1 MTRRGLGDGNEKARH
16 RGADPVTRQSVLY
29 RNESMIKRTIMGI
42 DPGVTGAVA
51 LLRDDR
57 QKVEDMPSNPRDLWE
72 LLTELRGGPYLEV
85 SAIVEQAQ
93 AMPKQGVSSTF
104 KTGYGYGVIIGVLA
118 SLGIPY
124 ETVTP
129 SVWKRAMGLQG
140 KDKDASRSLARCY
153 WPDAPL
159 GRVKDHGRAEALLI
173 AEYGRRKHEGY
184 GAAGVIE

>member
-1 MTRRGLGDGNEKARH
+1 MTNVSAARNKH
-16 RGADPVTRQSVLY
+16 R
-29 RNESMIKRTIMGI
+29 IIIGI
-42 DPGVTGAVA
+42 DPGVTGAIGCLSPDAPTPLVW
-51 LLRDDR
+51 
-57 QKVEDMPSNPRDLWE
+57 DMPPNPRDLYE
-72 LLTELRGGPYLEV
+72 RLVSFHPMVSV

-159 GRVKDHGRAEALLI
+159 SRVKDHGRAEALLI

-184 GAAGVIE
+184 GAAEVME

>member
-1 MTRRGLGDGNEKARH
+1 MLTVPPMVQGKMTNVSAARNKQ
-16 RGADPVTRQSVLY
+16 PIL
-29 RNESMIKRTIMGI
+29 GI
-42 DPGVTGAVA
+42 DPGVTGAIAV
-51 LLRDDR
+51 LRPEWEYSHV
-57 QKVEDMPSNPRDLWE
+57 VEDMPSNPRDLWE
-72 LLTELRGGPYLEV
+72 MLKPWTMCH
-85 SAIVEQAQ
+85 AIVEQAQ

-184 GAAGVIE
+184 GAAEVIE

>member
-1 MTRRGLGDGNEKARH
+1 
-16 RGADPVTRQSVLY
+16 
-29 RNESMIKRTIMGI
+29 MIIGI
-42 DPGVTGAVA
+42 DPGVTGAVGFLGA
-51 LLRDDR
+51 ET
-57 QKVEDMPSNPRDLWE
+57 VVWDMPPNPRDLFEQLHSASW
-72 LLTELRGGPYLEV
+72 LTPNAR
-85 SAIVEQAQ
+85 AIVEQAQ

-159 GRVKDHGRAEALLI
+159 SRVKDHGRAEALLI

-184 GAAGVIE
+184 GATEVIE